1 VAVRAFLDEK
11 IGFTQMPDIVEHTME
26 NSLYSENPD
35 LDFLEIT
42 DSSARETALSYINK
56 LQKER

>member
-1 VAVRAFLDEK
+1 
-11 IGFTQMPDIVEHTME
+11 ME
-26 NSLYSENPD
+26 NSLFSPSPD

-42 DSSARETALSYINK
+42 DASAREMAQRFINK

>member
-1 VAVRAFLDEK
+1 
-11 IGFTQMPDIVEHTME
+11 MPDIVEHTME